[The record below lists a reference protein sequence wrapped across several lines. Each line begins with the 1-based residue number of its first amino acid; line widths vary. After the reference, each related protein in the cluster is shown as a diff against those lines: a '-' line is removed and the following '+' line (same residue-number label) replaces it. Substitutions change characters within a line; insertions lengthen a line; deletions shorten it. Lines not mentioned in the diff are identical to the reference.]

1 MDLNEHVISGLH
13 NGSEMNLK
21 LMAKKNNIRL
31 RVSWDRDIGVS
42 WDRDISVNMV
52 TRLTGAVV
60 GAMSPDCKQGREGR
74 EYKSICFREDVSGNE
89 EIQA

>member
-1 MDLNEHVISGLH
+1 
-13 NGSEMNLK
+13 MNLK

-31 RVSWDRDIGVS
+31 EVS
-42 WDRDISVNMV
+42 WDRDISVNMG

-74 EYKSICFREDVSGNE
+74 EYRSICYREDVSGNE